1 MVAARLATRLK
12 DDLRLDNV
20 FLDRMDILA
29 GWPWRAVL
37 ARRLRS
43 SDAVLVLVGDRWG
56 GGPDGDG
63 SSRPTTW
70 CGGSCAGR
78 WSWGA
83 SWFRPWWTARAC
95 RRVCRLSWGRCPR

>member
-1 MVAARLATRLK
+1 MARVFISYRREDTPVVAARLATRLK

-56 GGPDGDG
+56 GGPDG
-63 SSRPTTW
+63 
-70 CGGSCAGR
+70 GR
-78 WSWGA
+78 ILA
-83 SWFRPWWTARAC
+83 PHDMVR
-95 RRVCRLSWGRCPR
+95 